1 MRAEMV
7 QHMTL
12 RRLRIL
18 AFYIQEN
25 LMIHQCVMTYGAR
38 DKGGQMLPNIA
49 ILEKD
54 S

>member
-1 MRAEMV
+1 
-7 QHMTL
+7 MTL

-25 LMIHQCVMTYGAR
+25 LMIHQCVMTYDAR
-38 DKGGQMLPNIA
+38 DKGGGANAPKYRYI
-49 ILEKD
+49 IEKD